1 MKIILATSNRHK
13 LSEYQ
18 KILSDYQIITLPGIG
33 FTDEI
38 EENGRTFT
46 ENAMIKAR
54 AIYDFLAKPDCII
67 VAEDSGLVVDALDG
81 APGILSARYAG
92 GHGNDVANRAKLL
105 QELSGKTRDAK
116 FVCAIAIIYPDGHN
130 ESVIG
135 ETFGEI
141 TATEQGDGGFAYDSI
156 FFSQDLNKTFG
167 EASEEEKNR
176 VSHRGRAIKQLRERL
191 EKYSNNINAVLRRFY
206 GEL

>member
-176 VSHRGRAIKQLRERL
+176 VSQRGRAIKQLRERL
-191 EKYSNNINAVLRRFY
+191 EKYSNNINA
-206 GEL
+206 

>member
-54 AIYDFLAKPDCII
+54 AIYDFLAKPDCTI

-191 EKYSNNINAVLRRFY
+191 EKYSNNINA
-206 GEL
+206 

>member
-92 GHGNDVANRAKLL
+92 GHGYDVANRVKLL

-191 EKYSNNINAVLRRFY
+191 EKYSNNINA
-206 GEL
+206 

>member
-191 EKYSNNINAVLRRFY
+191 EKYSNNINA
-206 GEL
+206 

>member
-92 GHGNDVANRAKLL
+92 GHGNDVANRVKLL

-191 EKYSNNINAVLRRFY
+191 EKYSNNINA
-206 GEL
+206 

>member
-54 AIYDFLAKPDCII
+54 AIYDSLAKPDCII

-105 QELSGKTRDAK
+105 QELSDKTRDAK

-191 EKYSNNINAVLRRFY
+191 EKYSNNINA
-206 GEL
+206 

>member
-105 QELSGKTRDAK
+105 QELSDKTRDAK

-191 EKYSNNINAVLRRFY
+191 EKYSNNINA
-206 GEL
+206 

>member
-54 AIYDFLAKPDCII
+54 AIYDSLAKPDCII

-92 GHGNDVANRAKLL
+92 GHGNDVANRVKLL

-191 EKYSNNINAVLRRFY
+191 EKYSNNINA
-206 GEL
+206 

>member
-38 EENGRTFT
+38 EENSRTFT

-191 EKYSNNINAVLRRFY
+191 EKYSNNINA
-206 GEL
+206 

>member
-1 MKIILATSNRHK
+1 
-13 LSEYQ
+13 
-18 KILSDYQIITLPGIG
+18 
-33 FTDEI
+33 
-38 EENGRTFT
+38 
-46 ENAMIKAR
+46 MIKAR

-191 EKYSNNINAVLRRFY
+191 EKYSNNINA
-206 GEL
+206 

>member
-176 VSHRGRAIKQLRERL
+176 VSHRGRAIK
-191 EKYSNNINAVLRRFY
+191 
-206 GEL
+206 